1 MVAINKL
8 STFVQRIH
16 NHLQIWHFL
25 TRNHFFKKC
34 FLQKIISIMKT
45 IKLFLLSACFF
56 CVVPLMEAQSVEVP
70 SEIITALNSGDA
82 SQLSNYL
89 NSNVEL
95 VIENK
100 NDVFRKAQ
108 ATEILADFFRKNK
121 VSGFQLLHKGN
132 KDAASFVIGTLKTSS
147 GSFRLYVLTR
157 KNEIQQ
163 LRIEPSND

>member
-1 MVAINKL
+1 MVAIDLL
-8 STFVQRIH
+8 STFVQRFQ
-16 NHLQIWHFL
+16 NLLQIWHFL

-34 FLQKIISIMKT
+34 FLQKNVSIMKT
-45 IKLFLLSACFF
+45 IKLFLLCACFF

-70 SEIITALNSGDA
+70 SEIMSALNSGDA

-108 ATEILADFFRKNK
+108 ATEIIADFFRKNK